1 MNNKDVSSLIKP
13 IVAVFQRYSLT
24 IFIVVL
30 TTGLA
35 IAVLMLNTIVQQAS
49 DTSNYKGGTTSTTFD
64 QVTIER
70 VKQLHSSSDFSNQVT
85 LPSGRI
91 NPFSE

>member
-13 IVAVFQRYSLT
+13 IIFAFQRYSLT
-24 IFIVVL
+24 IFIVIL

-35 IAVLMLNTIVQQAS
+35 VSVLVLNAIVQQAS
-49 DTSNYKGGTTSTTFD
+49 DTTGYRANSTSTNFD
-64 QVTIER
+64 ETTIKR
-70 VKQLHSSSDFSNQVT
+70 VKQLHKSSEFNNQVE

-91 NPFSE
+91 NPFIE